1 MGRRRE
7 GVANV
12 HLMLPVELFEESRRR
27 ASARGLSLTRWVEEA
42 VREKLERERARE
54 LLVLLPQPVRD
65 KLLGAAGG
73 DEVQAAR
80 LFNEVLEKALE
91 GLGGPAGGSQPPA
104 PQRPEPR
111 VRPLG
116 GWEEGEEEE
125 EGGEGDYWP
134 DAEEEEAFQEAVAA
148 AGRRGRG

>member
-1 MGRRRE
+1 M
-7 GVANV
+7 ANV
-12 HLMLPVELFEESRRR
+12 HLMLPVELFEECRRR

-42 VREKLERERARE
+42 MREKLERERARE
-54 LLVLLPQPVRD
+54 LLVLLPRPVRD

-73 DEVQAAR
+73 DEVEAAR
-80 LFNEVLEKALE
+80 LFGEILEKALE

-104 PQRPEPR
+104 PQRSEPR

-116 GWEEGEEEE
+116 GWEEGEEE

-148 AGRRGRG
+148 AGGRRGRV

>member
-42 VREKLERERARE
+42 MREKLERERARE
-54 LLVLLPQPVRD
+54 LLVLLPRPVRD

-73 DEVQAAR
+73 DEVEAAR
-80 LFNEVLEKALE
+80 LFGEILEKALE

-111 VRPLG
+111 VRP

-148 AGRRGRG
+148 AAGRRGRG